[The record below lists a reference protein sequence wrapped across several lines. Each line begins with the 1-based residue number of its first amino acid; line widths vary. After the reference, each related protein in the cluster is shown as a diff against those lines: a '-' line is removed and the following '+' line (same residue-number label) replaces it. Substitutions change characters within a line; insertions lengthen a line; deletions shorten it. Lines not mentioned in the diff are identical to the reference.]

1 MVSRGMGMTFS
12 WPFANSKEFDNQFE
26 FESYLARSISF
37 EGEDAKILGSVS
49 FSGQD
54 SKPCRLKSFGSG
66 KMILEGSLSFKGRE
80 LEAKIS
86 LQAQGLNAE
95 DQTMI
100 RSISFRSIN
109 APDRSAVAETTT
121 PIPLMGFDSN
131 RHQAALKL
139 QKTYKSFRTRRQ
151 LADCAVLVEQRWY
164 YPLVLLAH
172 FIVRINPFVLQY
184 DIYLSI
190 ILELI
195 FIVFS
200 V

>member
-12 WPFANSKEFDNQFE
+12 CPFANSKEFDNQ

-49 FSGQD
+49 FSGQV

-121 PIPLMGFDSN
+121 PIPLMGFDST

-164 YPLVLLAH
+164 YP
-172 FIVRINPFVLQY
+172 FVLQY